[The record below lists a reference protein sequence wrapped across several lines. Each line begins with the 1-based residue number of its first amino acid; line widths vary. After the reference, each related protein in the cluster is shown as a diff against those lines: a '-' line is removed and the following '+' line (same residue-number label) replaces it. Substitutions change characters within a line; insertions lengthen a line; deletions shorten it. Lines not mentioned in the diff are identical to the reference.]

1 MGNLLPCGSF
11 LMTKGGSEEGAQP
24 EWPSL
29 RLDYRQNIGFDRG
42 MFDPGWLLDMPGAL
56 RNARD
61 DAGDWQEY
69 MVPPYEYEEYAE
81 NNSDTGG
88 GKPQYVER
96 AAGGTHDAGL
106 QPSDTTE
113 PAGLGGMQGGIVVS
127 LRVGHPVNVHGVV
140 SMRDGSV
147 S

>member
-29 RLDYRQNIGFDRG
+29 RL
-42 MFDPGWLLDMPGAL
+42 GWQLDMPGAL

-96 AAGGTHDAGL
+96 TAGGTHDAGL

-127 LRVGHPVNVHGVV
+127 LRVGHPVHVHGVV